1 MIRGELAVA
10 IIALLCLLIEPA
22 PPSVELALDREA
34 LGKLI
39 A

>member
-10 IIALLCLLIEPA
+10 VVALLSLLIEPA
-22 PPSVELALDREA
+22 SPSIELALNGEA

-39 A
+39 V